1 MKGLEQ
7 TDAQVFK
14 AIKKEEVRQH
24 DGLELIASENY
35 VSQAVLEAMGSCFTN
50 KYAEGYPKNVTM
62 VVVKTLMLWNNLL
75 LTDLKNLWLWTR
87 KCSATLWCKR
97 KPCRLLRNVKTT
109 RHNFGHEFVGWWTFN
124 TWKQSKHFRKIF

>member
-50 KYAEGYPKNVTM
+50 KYAE
-62 VVVKTLMLWNNLL
+62 
-75 LTDLKNLWLWTR
+75 R
-87 KCSATLWCKR
+87 
-97 KPCRLLRNVKTT
+97 
-109 RHNFGHEFVGWWTFN
+109 
-124 TWKQSKHFRKIF
+124 